1 MKKYEIMYIIR
12 PDFESEQIKTLVAS
26 LSNIFTERGSEVLE
40 LKEIGLKE
48 LAYEIEH
55 MKKGYYVW
63 SLVNATNEAV
73 AEFNRVIR
81 ITESVIRYIV
91 VKDGE

>member
-12 PDFESEQIKTLVAS
+12 PDLESEQIKNLVAS

-40 LKEIGLKE
+40 LKEIGSKE

>member
-12 PDFESEQIKTLVAS
+12 PDFESEQIKNLVAG

-63 SLVNATNEAV
+63 SLVNASNEAI
-73 AEFNRVIR
+73 AEFNRVIG